1 MDIANIKHNY
11 SIVIFTLFSVKHY
24 PSHYIFDLSVKCGYP
39 LSSLD
44 DVIGSVS
51 GYSDPALVGSNATV
65 WCPNQLTGS
74 STTVITCMSNG
85 NWNPEPGMI
94 LQACSG
100 I

>member
-1 MDIANIKHNY
+1 MQHIDTFVFNTILDITSLILA
-11 SIVIFTLFSVKHY
+11 
-24 PSHYIFDLSVKCGYP
+24 VKCGYP
-39 LSSLD
+39 LSSSD

-74 STTVITCMSNG
+74 SPTVITCMSNG

-94 LQACSG
+94 IQACSG